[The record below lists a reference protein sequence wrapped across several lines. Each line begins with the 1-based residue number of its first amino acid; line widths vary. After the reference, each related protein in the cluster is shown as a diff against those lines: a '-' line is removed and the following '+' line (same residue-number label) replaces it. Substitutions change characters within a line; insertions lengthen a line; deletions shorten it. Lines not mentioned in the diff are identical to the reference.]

1 MQFTTN
7 SKGWQLLSII
17 CCWWEEIGTLTYLP
31 IIAFILPF
39 ISSIEFTLSADIV
52 VITHLRADQ
61 SGEALGK
68 DYRMFSLVL
77 GT

>member
-7 SKGWQLLSII
+7 SKGWQLLSIN
-17 CCWWEEIGTLTYLP
+17 CCWWQEIGTLTSLP

-39 ISSIEFTLSADIV
+39 ISSIEFTFSTDMV

-61 SGEALGK
+61 SGEALGI